1 MATTQSTLV
10 VQPIS
15 AFADNYIWL
24 LYDSRSRQACVVD
37 PGNAQ
42 PVLAALR
49 ELKLELTSVL
59 ITHHHFDHVGGLEA
73 LQAEYSPQVYGPTNP
88 AITGIG
94 KSVGQGDTVTVL
106 GTEFTVLEVPG
117 HTLDHIAYFHPGE
130 TPLLFCG
137 DTLFAGGCGRV
148 FEGTPGM
155 MYQSLQSLAALP
167 PTTRVYCAHEYTMAN
182 LVFAQAVEPDNK
194 ALRQRIVKAEAT
206 RARNEPTVPSEL
218 ALELATN
225 PFLRCADA
233 QLRASLAAQEKLEGE
248 DNAEVFASVRAWK
261 DTF

>member
-37 PGNAQ
+37 PGDAQ

-73 LQAEYSPQVYGPTNP
+73 LQQEYSPQVFGPVNP

-94 KSVGQGDTVTVL
+94 KTVGQGDTVT
-106 GTEFTVLEVPG
+106 
-117 HTLDHIAYFHPGE
+117 
-130 TPLLFCG
+130 
-137 DTLFAGGCGRV
+137 
-148 FEGTPGM
+148 
-155 MYQSLQSLAALP
+155 
-167 PTTRVYCAHEYTMAN
+167 
-182 LVFAQAVEPDNK
+182 
-194 ALRQRIVKAEAT
+194 
-206 RARNEPTVPSEL
+206 
-218 ALELATN
+218 
-225 PFLRCADA
+225 
-233 QLRASLAAQEKLEGE
+233 
-248 DNAEVFASVRAWK
+248 
-261 DTF
+261 